1 MFSGTFFLTL
11 VIYILVCRKYHL
23 VSILVRLYMRKP
35 CIRNQFNSCGSQTS
49 HWVSW
54 KTISLNWRRMHG
66 GLEVRSTR
74 EANTTMLGKHI
85 WTILKDTTKP
95 RVQVVNAKYLHGE
108 SILRSRQFPGASCT
122 WMSLI
127 EAAESLEPGFKFRV
141 GQGALSIC
149 YDRWSSRAI
158 VCNQLGD
165 VDIHI
170 QDVSLCIRDL
180 WCWELL
186 QLRFRFGLRRKFK
199 VCFLM
204 IRFLIRTPSHLFQMD
219 RRNLHPYMRIRL

>member
-1 MFSGTFFLTL
+1 
-11 VIYILVCRKYHL
+11 
-23 VSILVRLYMRKP
+23 
-35 CIRNQFNSCGSQTS
+35 
-49 HWVSW
+49 
-54 KTISLNWRRMHG
+54 MHG

-170 QDVSLCIRDL
+170 QDVKHQAIYFRWIEGIYILTCESDSKTTLSFVTTGVVDIHPFFPVVQKIRSFIEGNNCADWLAKKGASEDQQMVIVNVCPASL
-180 WCWELL
+180 
-186 QLRFRFGLRRKFK
+186 KSK
-199 VCFLM
+199 VLADALGVFFT
-204 IRFLIRTPSHLFQMD
+204 RSS
-219 RRNLHPYMRIRL
+219 

>member
-1 MFSGTFFLTL
+1 
-11 VIYILVCRKYHL
+11 
-23 VSILVRLYMRKP
+23 
-35 CIRNQFNSCGSQTS
+35 
-49 HWVSW
+49 
-54 KTISLNWRRMHG
+54 MHG

-122 WMSLI
+122 WMSLM

-170 QDVSLCIRDL
+170 QDGASEDQQMVIVHVRPASL
-180 WCWELL
+180 
-186 QLRFRFGLRRKFK
+186 KSK
-199 VCFLM
+199 VLADALGVFFT
-204 IRFLIRTPSHLFQMD
+204 RSS
-219 RRNLHPYMRIRL
+219 